1 MRKIRKKLKY
11 FLQMFSILWNTD
23 RSFLFYILAD
33 VILVAV
39 QPFPFIFLAR
49 ESVDILTDQT
59 RTFQELIWV
68 VCSLLVIDFVIGI
81 LDCLIQYVTAV
92 KGNLIGNKLNE
103 KIFQKCIEMDYELLS
118 RKDIQEKRQLAKK
131 TIEGGSFNNLTM
143 NFRVLVS
150 NFLTLVG
157 IAVTI
162 ASTDIW
168 ILLATIVIIGINTV
182 AVYKR
187 KQIEYKASREVIPV
201 NRKIEYY
208 EGVSSDFSYMKEIK
222 VFHMGKALI
231 QKQSG
236 LLNEISS
243 FLVKIHSG
251 WAVTNGINITTNT
264 ILQILLYILLGF
276 KLMVKRVIT
285 IGDFTLYLTAI
296 TQFKMALTNISTAFV
311 DLDNNGQYL
320 KDYFEFLNL
329 PNRFDRGTTP
339 LAEVV
344 QGDFVI
350 QFENVSFMYPFTEVY
365 ALRNVNCSIHK
376 GERISIVGENG
387 SGKTTF
393 IKLLLR
399 LYEPT
404 EGKITINGIDI
415 REIIYSEYLDFFSAA
430 FQDFKIFAYTIRE
443 NVTALQDVEDA
454 TVLAAIERIGL
465 QEKLNRLEKGL
476 DTYLYRIYDENGVEL
491 SGGEAQRLAIARAT
505 CKKSG
510 IIVLDEPTA
519 AIDPRVEAEIFRD
532 FDEIVQNT
540 TSISISHRMA
550 SSKSASKILVF
561 LNSELVETGT
571 HQQLIEANGVYADLY
586 NIQAQMYLED

>member
-1 MRKIRKKLKY
+1 MRKFRAKMKY

-23 RSFLFYILAD
+23 RSFLFFILAD
-33 VILVAV
+33 VILTAV
-39 QPFPFIFLAR
+39 QPFPLIFLAR
-49 ESVDILTDQT
+49 ESVNILTDQT

-68 VCSLLVIDFVIGI
+68 VCSLLAIDFVIGI
-81 LDCLIQYVTAV
+81 VDNQIQYITSL

-103 KIFQKCIEMDYELLS
+103 NIFKKCIEMDYELLS

-150 NFLTLVG
+150 NLLTLVG

-162 ASTDIW
+162 ASTDVW
-168 ILLATIVIIGINTV
+168 ILLATIMIISINTV

-187 KQIEYKASREVIPV
+187 KQIEYKASREVVPV

-208 EGVSSDFSYMKEIK
+208 ENVSSDFSYMKEIK
-222 VFHMGKALI
+222 VFHMGNALI

-236 LLNEISS
+236 LLNEISR

-251 WAVTNGINITTNT
+251 WAVTNGISITTNT
-264 ILQILLYILLGF
+264 ILQILLYLLLGF
-276 KLMVKRVIT
+276 KLMVKKIIT

-329 PNRFDRGTTP
+329 SNQFDKGTMP
-339 LAEVV
+339 IAEAV
-344 QGDFVI
+344 QDDFVI
-350 QFENVSFMYPFTEVY
+350 KFENVSFVYPFTETY
-365 ALRNVNCSIHK
+365 ALRNVSCSIHK
-376 GERISIVGENG
+376 GERVSIVGENG

-430 FQDFKIFAYTIRE
+430 FQDFKIFAYTVRE
-443 NVTALQDVEDA
+443 NVTALQDVDDA

-465 QEKLNRLEKGL
+465 QDKLNRLEKGL

-532 FDEIVQNT
+532 FDKIVQNT

-561 LNSELVETGT
+561 LNSELVETGN

>member
-1 MRKIRKKLKY
+1 M
-11 FLQMFSILWNTD
+11 
-23 RSFLFYILAD
+23 
-33 VILVAV
+33 AV

-404 EGKITINGIDI
+404 EGKITINGNDI
-415 REIIYSEYLDFFSAA
+415 REIFYSGYLDFFSAA

-561 LNSELVETGT
+561 LNSEIAVTGT

-586 NIQAQMYLED
+586 NKPAQMNLED